1 MILNYLLGAL
11 LGALS
16 GAVAVFFAQ
25 GGLARRA
32 LFRRLSRMPGRWHAQ
47 RVRML
52 CYGVAIGVYGIWLY
66 GAPGRS
72 LCELLALASFLLAV
86 SVTDIR
92 RRMIPMDAVL
102 FYGAVCVLCRLS
114 ALSLS
119 DVLDAMLGAALGM
132 ALLGLPHLLRREAV
146 GAGDVWVLTV
156 CGTIAGFP
164 GVAYLLLRALLALA
178 VASLVQ
184 LLRKKASVKSE
195 MPLTPFLLFAALI

>member
-1 MILNYLLGAL
+1 MILNYFLGAL
-11 LGALS
+11 FGALS

-32 LFRRLSRMPGRWHAQ
+32 LFRRLSRTPGRWHAQ

-52 CYGVAIGVYGIWLY
+52 CYGAAIGVYGIWLY
-66 GAPGRS
+66 GAPGRA
-72 LCELLALASFLLAV
+72 LCELLTLASFLLAV
-86 SVTDIR
+86 SVPDIR
-92 RRMIPMDAVL
+92 RRVIPMDAV
-102 FYGAVCVLCRLS
+102 FVYGAACLLCRLS

-119 DVLDAMLGAALGM
+119 DVLDALLGAALGM

-146 GAGDVWVLTV
+146 GAGDVWVLAV

-184 LLRKKASVKSE
+184 LLRKKANVKSE